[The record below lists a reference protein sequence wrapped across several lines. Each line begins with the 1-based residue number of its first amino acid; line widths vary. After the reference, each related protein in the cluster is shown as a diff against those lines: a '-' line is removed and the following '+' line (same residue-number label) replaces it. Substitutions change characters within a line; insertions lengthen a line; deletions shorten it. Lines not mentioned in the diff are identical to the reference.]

1 MPVMLFFFFFNCLLI
16 IGCAASLLCGL
27 SLVVEVGLLFL
38 GVHRFLNVVASF
50 AAEHM
55 I

>member
-1 MPVMLFFFFFNCLLI
+1 MLFLKKNCLLI
-16 IGCAASLLCGL
+16 IGCAGSLLCGL
-27 SLVVEVGLLFL
+27 SLVVESGGLLFL

-50 AAEHM
+50 VAEHM